1 MLSTKDLA
9 EKNNYLS
16 QTLLSATSVGLL
28 TLAFSLAKTARD
40 ALFFQD
46 QGLFQ
51 LPMAYMGIGMS
62 SLPAAFLLVQAMK
75 IWGARSARVGIMI
88 FATTVLA
95 AFVPFLKQGNYPVL
109 MSIFIFIPTIFGLL
123 FASTWLLASDLFEN
137 APKMVAARSFSRIG
151 ASALAGGMVG
161 GFISKGLAPYLDP
174 EWLVLLAAL
183 VILIAV
189 GMVIKTH
196 QKFPTNSVSKNK
208 EKEDKKTSVSSVFSK
223 KYPRMLLLISMA
235 GGLAG
240 LFIEFQFYAAASSAG
255 YDLRASTNFFANFY
269 TILYLSSLAVELFAT
284 PKIQDR
290 MGLTGGLLILPFAL
304 LGGSAFVIVVATALS
319 RSVLKVTEA
328 GLKAS
333 IHRSMWEQAFIPLES
348 AERSIGKM
356 IVDGIAPRIAEGI
369 GAVMLFLWLMWV
381 KPTGGK
387 IDASSVFYNT
397 GWMAWVVLLAVAVW
411 LLLTRHLRQGF
422 TQLHSFREGEI
433 ECARFPDQCP
443 TTTEMGKGIT

>member
-1 MLSTKDLA
+1 MT
-9 EKNNYLS
+9 EKNDYLF
-16 QTLLSATSVGLL
+16 QTLLSAISVALL
-28 TLAFSLAKTARD
+28 TAALSLARTARD

-137 APKMVAARSFSRIG
+137 APKIVATRSFSQIA
-151 ASALAGGMVG
+151 ASALAGGMLG
-161 GFISKGLAPYLDP
+161 GFVSKGLAPYVDP

-183 VILIAV
+183 VILIVV
-189 GMVIKTH
+189 GVVIKTH
-196 QKFPTNSVSKNK
+196 QRFPTNIARRSSQ
-208 EKEDKKTSVSSVFSK
+208 KKDGKLGVFSVFSK
-223 KYPRMLLLISMA
+223 KYARTLLLISMTA
-235 GGLAG
+235 ALAG

-255 YDLRASTNFFANFY
+255 NDLRAGTNFFANFY
-269 TILYLSSLAVELFAT
+269 TVLYLISLVAELFAA

-290 MGLTGGLLILPFAL
+290 LGLAGGLVILPFAL
-304 LGGSAFVIVVATALS
+304 LGGSTFVIAAATALS
-319 RSVLKVTEA
+319 RSVLKVTEG

-333 IHRSMWEQAFIPLES
+333 IHRSIWEQVFIPLEPG
-348 AERSIGKM
+348 ERSIVKM
-356 IVDGIAPRIAEGI
+356 IVDGIGPLIAQGI
-369 GAVMLFLWLMWV
+369 GATMLLLWLMRV
-381 KPTGGK
+381 DVADP
-387 IDASSVFYNT
+387 SSLNT
-397 GWMAWVVLLAVAVW
+397 RWMAWVVLLTVPIWV
-411 LLLTRHLRQGF
+411 LLTRNLRQEF
-422 TQLHSFREGEI
+422 TQVQSMQKGEVD
-433 ECARFPDQCP
+433 CVRFPDQCP
-443 TTTEMGKGIT
+443 TTTEMGKGIA